1 MNENIVNLLLQ
12 IPLAGVVVLVVILF
26 LRHMKELTS
35 AFMIALSNQQTLY
48 MDALRVQREENNAV
62 TKELVEATQ
71 KFSDVVN
78 NRLDEMA
85 LARAKAD
92 AKRK

>member
-12 IPLAGVVVLVVILF
+12 IPLAGVVVLVVVLF

-35 AFMIALSNQQTLY
+35 AFMIALANQQTLY
-48 MDALRVQREENNAV
+48 MSALKDEREENNAV
-62 TKELVEATQ
+62 TKDLVEATQ

-78 NRLDEMA
+78 QRLDEMA
-85 LARAKAD
+85 LTQAKSG

>member
-48 MDALRVQREENNAV
+48 MCALKDQREENNAV
-62 TKELVEATQ
+62 TKDLVEATQ

-78 NRLDEMA
+78 QRLDEMA
-85 LARAKAD
+85 LSQAKA
-92 AKRK
+92 ASKRK

>member
-26 LRHMKELTS
+26 LRHMKESTA
-35 AFMIALSNQQTLY
+35 AFMLALANQQTLY
-48 MDALRVQREENNAV
+48 MCALKEQREENNAV
-62 TKELVEATQ
+62 TKDLVEATQ
-71 KFSDVVN
+71 KFSEVVN
-78 NRLDEMA
+78 SRLDEMA
-85 LARAKAD
+85 LAQAKSG

>member
-26 LRHMKELTS
+26 LRHMKDSTA
-35 AFMIALSNQQTLY
+35 AFMLALANQQTLY
-48 MDALRVQREENNAV
+48 MCALKEQREENNAV
-62 TKELVEATQ
+62 TKDLVEATQ

-78 NRLDEMA
+78 QRLDEMA
-85 LARAKAD
+85 LTQAKSG

>member
-12 IPLAGVVVLVVILF
+12 IPLAGVVVLVVVLF

-48 MDALRVQREENNAV
+48 MCALKDQREENNAV
-62 TKELVEATQ
+62 TKDLVEATQ

-78 NRLDEMA
+78 QRLDEMA
-85 LARAKAD
+85 LTQAKA
-92 AKRK
+92 ASKRK

>member
-26 LRHMKELTS
+26 LRHMKDSTT
-35 AFMIALSNQQTLY
+35 AFMLALANQQSLY
-48 MDALRVQREENNAV
+48 MSALKEQREENNAV
-62 TKELVEATQ
+62 TKDLVEATQ
-71 KFSDVVN
+71 KFSEVVN
-78 NRLDEMA
+78 SRLDEMA
-85 LARAKAD
+85 LAQAKSG

>member
-12 IPLAGVVVLVVILF
+12 IPLAGVVVLVVVLF

-92 AKRK
+92 TKRK